1 MSNTINYDYLNNN
14 GLLYLIGLIKNAL
27 GTKADTTDLANKVDK
42 VQGKQLSTE
51 DYTTAEKQKLA
62 AIGAVMTYKGSVA
75 TYDDLP
81 ATDNVIG
88 DTYNVSED
96 GKNYCWNG
104 TGWDDLGGTIDL
116 SLYVQKTELVPI
128 SNEQIQTDWDNT

>member
-1 MSNTINYDYLNNN
+1 MSNYDYLDNN
-14 GLLYLIGLIKNAL
+14 GLLYLIGLIKNSL
-27 GTKADTTDLANKVDK
+27 NTKAEESELNTKVDK
-42 VQGKQLSTE
+42 VDGKGLSTE
-51 DYTTAEKQKLA
+51 DFTTAEKQKLA
-62 AIGAVMTYKGSVA
+62 SIGAVMTYKGSVA

-81 ATDNVIG
+81 KTDNVIG
-88 DTYNVSED
+88 DTYNVSSD

-104 TGWDDLGGTIDL
+104 TTWDDLGGSIDL